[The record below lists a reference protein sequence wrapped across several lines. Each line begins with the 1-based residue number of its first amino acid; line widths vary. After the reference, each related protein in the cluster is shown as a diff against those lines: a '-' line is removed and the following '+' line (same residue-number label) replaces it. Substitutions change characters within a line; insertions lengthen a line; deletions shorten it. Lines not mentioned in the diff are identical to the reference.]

1 MAGLVPA
8 ISLRMARRDGAPR
21 ARARGD
27 PDKPAHDEEEVSGV
41 DISQQRP
48 DLLARI
54 GAAIARV
61 ADALTNLMFVGVF
74 LAFIYKI
81 VMRYAFGDAVA
92 WADEVTVVLF
102 IWIVFI
108 ANGFVVDDRRQISF
122 DLIYR
127 HLTERSQRRIAAAR
141 IVLVGGIFLYALPAA
156 VDYILFLWRERTPVL
171 RLRLDYVDACF
182 AVFMLAVIIRM
193 AYRLVLLAGA
203 RWRQGL

>member
-1 MAGLVPA
+1 MELEQRSRAQPAGEGEPHFV
-8 ISLRMARRDGAPR
+8 
-21 ARARGD
+21 
-27 PDKPAHDEEEVSGV
+27 
-41 DISQQRP
+41 
-48 DLLARI
+48 ARI

-108 ANGFVVDDRRQISF
+108 ADGFVVDDRRQISF

-171 RLRLDYVDACF
+171 RLRLDYVYACF